1 MSLAKKIAL
10 NTGWQMVGKVVGT
23 FLGLIAIAILTR
35 YLGTEGYGQ
44 YTTIYAFLQLFGILA
59 DFGLYIVLVKK
70 ISERD
75 VDKDKEQKLVSNIF
89 TLRLI
94 SALIFLGVAPIVGMF
109 FPYPFVVKLGILI
122 TSLFFLFTT
131 LNQAM
136 SGVFQKYMAMYKVA
150 IAEMVGKIALVGA
163 IILVVFLKL
172 DLLWVMACVSF
183 GAGVNFFLTFFYSRQ
198 YVKIK
203 LVFDKILWK
212 EIIRDSWPIA
222 ISISLNLIY
231 FKADTVILSIYQ
243 SDATVGLYGAPYKM
257 LEVLISFPAMF
268 VGLLLPI
275 LTIAWTEGNK
285 ERFKRVLQKGFD
297 FLMIIALPMIAATV
311 VLANPIMTLVAGEDF
326 ASSGPIL
333 AILIF
338 AVGSIFLGTLYGY
351 LVVVINK
358 QKTMIASYIF
368 VAVTALIAYFVLIPK
383 FSYWA
388 AAGITIYSEALI
400 MLLAFYIVTKHTKV
414 YPKMASTFKALIAS
428 LIMAIVLYFLIS
440 LNVLLLI
447 LIGMAV
453 YLFIM
458 FITKGLTKN
467 MVMEIF
473 KPVKIKNNE

>member
-1 MSLAKKIAL
+1 
-10 NTGWQMVGKVVGT
+10 
-23 FLGLIAIAILTR
+23 
-35 YLGTEGYGQ
+35 
-44 YTTIYAFLQLFGILA
+44 
-59 DFGLYIVLVKK
+59 
-70 ISERD
+70 
-75 VDKDKEQKLVSNIF
+75 
-89 TLRLI
+89 
-94 SALIFLGVAPIVGMF
+94 
-109 FPYPFVVKLGILI
+109 
-122 TSLFFLFTT
+122 
-131 LNQAM
+131 
-136 SGVFQKYMAMYKVA
+136 
-150 IAEMVGKIALVGA
+150 
-163 IILVVFLKL
+163 
-172 DLLWVMACVSF
+172 
-183 GAGVNFFLTFFYSRQ
+183 
-198 YVKIK
+198 
-203 LVFDKILWK
+203 
-212 EIIRDSWPIA
+212 
-222 ISISLNLIY
+222 
-231 FKADTVILSIYQ
+231 
-243 SDATVGLYGAPYKM
+243 
-257 LEVLISFPAMF
+257 
-268 VGLLLPI
+268 
-275 LTIAWTEGNK
+275 
-285 ERFKRVLQKGFD
+285 
-297 FLMIIALPMIAATV
+297 MIIALPMIAATV